1 MEKRAKWATSRERDA
16 TRRCV
21 VPACTAFASATLR
34 VDPVAPVAWLVDLDR
49 SSGGDDLC
57 GRHANALCASSG
69 WTLHD
74 ERRAGAVAQPSV
86 DAARRRPVSFSP
98 EVALPRPPL
107 DTSRTGEAPAPDEA
121 SDPPDDPPERGRDID
136 LRRAGSE
143 RPQPA
148 VGTTDGAAA
157 PITEPGTEPA
167 VQPVVAPA
175 VEAIAD
181 PEPAPV
187 ADSVT
192 EPPGDPVGEAGGGPA
207 AEALVDP
214 VVVKAPLAVDVAADL
229 LPGQPPDPDAPAE
242 PPAPE
247 RDILDARSPLLRRA
261 FSKSRRS

>member
-21 VPACTAFASATLR
+21 VPTCTAFASATLR

-74 ERRAGAVAQPSV
+74 ERRAGAIAQPSV

-107 DTSRTGEAPAPDEA
+107 DTSRTVESPVPDEA
-121 SDPPDDPPERGRDID
+121 GDPPERGRDID

-148 VGTTDGAAA
+148 VGTTDDAADA
-157 PITEPGTEPA
+157 ITEPDAEPA
-167 VQPVVAPA
+167 GEPVVEPA
-175 VEAIAD
+175 AEAIA
-181 PEPAPV
+181 APV
-187 ADSVT
+187 PDL
-192 EPPGDPVGEAGGGPA
+192 DPAAEDDAAPDGEPA
-207 AEALVDP
+207 AEALGDP